1 MSTRDQYRFDL
12 RRRIR
17 EIVLSLLNSP
27 KQEATL
33 FELSRNLGCDIG
45 SLRMELTS
53 QVQKYPAICFDQEKK
68 AVVLRP
74 NSIALFSV
82 ISEVFEELKRLFFV
96 PKRFEGILYEIAARS
111 GDGNAFWDKVQTLIW
126 ASDHLSGFL
135 LRHFI
140 GIAVQK
146 FGSLG
151 SVCFDDM
158 MRRTTLLYVCDYGR
172 YPNCGRPIEIQIANS
187 ELQNCLSFMKANP
200 VFVREKTEGGT
211 NLPNREMLV
220 LMENSGIVF
229 FNTKRQMYNLR
240 LPLIYPWDLNCCVI
254 RFLVTE
260 DYCRRIYRES
270 ELWLENPLPA
280 MAMLALIKNLLE
292 TEKKNDMTFQNITSL
307 LKDFS
312 YNVVSIVYRVN
323 DETSIE
329 FEMATSFPLSLEDP
343 KNFGSILWA
352 LKNVPKVVE
361 LMPFEWFRTALIK
374 AVETSRLLGVTIGIP
389 DLSED
394 FTIFFTSPPVADA
407 ISEIADSFGM
417 IPRTKYHEDAKMIR
431 FSSRR
436 DLKRIGIL
444 PQIGIAENQD
454 DIPVEGFIFEI
465 LNEVLRIRPKITIL
479 LEDLAD
485 RLEVDTNFLEDF
497 IKRYLG
503 DSLDLSL
510 PGEIAPLKDPW
521 LELRG

>member
-12 RRRIR
+12 HRRIR
-17 EIVLSLLNSP
+17 DIVLFLLNSP

-45 SLRMELTS
+45 SLRMELAS
-53 QVQKYPAICFDQEKK
+53 QVQKYPSIRFDQEKK
-68 AVVLRP
+68 VVALRP
-74 NSIALFSV
+74 ISFALFSV
-82 ISEVFEELKRLFFV
+82 ASEVMRELKRLFFV
-96 PKRFEGILYEIAARS
+96 PRRFEGILYEIATRS
-111 GDGNAFWDKVQTLIW
+111 NNANSFWDKVQTLILT
-126 ASDHLSGFL
+126 SDPLSSFL

-140 GIAVQK
+140 GIAVQR

-158 MRRTTLLYVCDYGR
+158 ITRITLLYVCDGGR
-172 YPNCGRPIEIQIANS
+172 YPNCGRPIEIPIANS
-187 ELQNCLSFMKANP
+187 ELQNGLSFMKANP
-200 VFVREKTEGGT
+200 VFMSDKIEGT
-211 NLPNREMLV
+211 DLPNRETLV
-220 LMENSGIVF
+220 LMENSGIVSI
-229 FNTKRQMYNLR
+229 NTKRRMYNLR
-240 LPLIYPWDLNCCVI
+240 LPLIHPWDLNCCAM

-270 ELWLENPLPA
+270 QLWLENPLSA
-280 MAMLALIKNLLE
+280 RDMLVLVTNLLE
-292 TEKKNDMTFQNITSL
+292 TEMKNDMTFNNITNL

-312 YNVVSIVYRVN
+312 YNVVSIIYGQY
-323 DETSIE
+323 DDTSTG

-343 KNFGSILWA
+343 KNLGSILWA
-352 LKNVPKVVE
+352 LKSIPKVVE
-361 LMPFEWFRTALIK
+361 LMPFEWFRIALVK
-374 AVETSRLLGVTIGIP
+374 AVETSRLLGVTKGIP

-394 FTIFFTSPPVADA
+394 FTMFFTSPSVADA
-407 ISEIADSFGM
+407 TSQIANSFGM
-417 IPRTKYHEDAKMIR
+417 LPRTKYYGDAKMVR

-444 PQIGIAENQD
+444 PQIGMVENQD
-454 DIPVEGFIFEI
+454 EIPVEGFIFEI
-465 LNEVLRIRPKITIL
+465 LNEVLRIRPKIAIL

-497 IKRYLG
+497 IKRHLG